1 MRICCFGGRENYT
14 KLKNNFKLGDI
25 IYEISID
32 TATALNELIA
42 KGFECKT
49 GGKDNIL
56 VQNVLTN
63 AVFGAAPVVGR
74 WRTGT
79 EVCHDLNDGQRGIEF
94 KQLSVKA
101 DIFRGLSTIPISSQ
115 SLANK
120 VWGRTS
126 KLGIYFQ
133 IFNRGR
139 TVHFIVDNLLPALH
153 DIATKSGVR
162 GRCVTAAEIRYLYRM
177 RNLSVV
183 RHNIRLYTKHRKVG
197 FDEFFEAPQWYLY
210 KPKHELIE

>member
-1 MRICCFGGRENYT
+1 MRICCFGDREKYT
-14 KLKNNFKLGDI
+14 QLKNNFKPGGIVYGL
-25 IYEISID
+25 SID
-32 TATALNELIA
+32 TAPALNKLIA
-42 KGFECKT
+42 KGFRCKI

-63 AVFGAAPVVGR
+63 AVFGAVPVVGR
-74 WRTGT
+74 WRMGT
-79 EVCHDLNDGQRGIEF
+79 EICHDLNDGQRGMEF
-94 KQLSVKA
+94 KQLSVKT

-133 IFNRGR
+133 IFNRGC

-162 GRCVTAAEIRYLYRM
+162 GAVRYRS
-177 RNLSVV
+177 RN
-183 RHNIRLYTKHRKVG
+183 
-197 FDEFFEAPQWYLY
+197 
-210 KPKHELIE
+210 